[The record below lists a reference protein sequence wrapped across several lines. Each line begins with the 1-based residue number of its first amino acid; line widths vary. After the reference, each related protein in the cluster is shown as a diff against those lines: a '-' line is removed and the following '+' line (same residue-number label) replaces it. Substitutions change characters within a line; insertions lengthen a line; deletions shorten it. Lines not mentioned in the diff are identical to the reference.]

1 MTISPPSNTGLK
13 FSLLTALRRATGL
26 FPGRLSDRFLRLVY
40 PPGKRDRD
48 HINLVVDYDKL
59 LLINLD
65 TAYQLEWR
73 IFFFGCYEPHVNKL
87 LKLTVK
93 PGWVVLDVG
102 ANIGCHTLTAAA
114 LTGPQGRVF
123 AFEPNPEIRRRL
135 GINLGL
141 NRLANV
147 TVVDKALSDRTDRM
161 TLYLPP
167 QGGSNQGQASLH
179 DPGGRTRPVE
189 VEVLP
194 LDQWVDQAGLD
205 RVDLIKMD
213 IEGHE
218 VAALT
223 GARSVLA
230 RHRPLV
236 VFEYDPENWSQAG
249 VDYGRAADLF
259 AEAGYSLYII
269 EPGRLIPIDR
279 RPAKAADLLAAP
291 KGRLIETP
299 A

>member
-1 MTISPPSNTGLK
+1 MTNVPPHNSGLK
-13 FSLLTALRRATGL
+13 FHLLTALRRATGL

-48 HINLVVDYDKL
+48 HINLVVDYDKR

-73 IFFFGCYEPHVNKL
+73 IFFFGCYEPHVNRL

-93 PGWVVLDVG
+93 PDWVVVDVG

-114 LTGPQGRVF
+114 LTGPRGRVY
-123 AFEPNPEIRRRL
+123 AFEPNPEIRLRL
-135 GINLGL
+135 GANLGL

-167 QGGSNQGQASLH
+167 CDGANQGQASLH
-179 DPGGRTRPVE
+179 NPGGRSRPIE

-194 LDQWVDQAGLD
+194 LDQWVDRAELD

-230 RHRPLV
+230 QHRPLV
-236 VFEYDPENWSQAG
+236 IFEYDPENWSQAG

-259 AEAGYSLYII
+259 AEADYSLYII

-279 RPAKAADLLAAP
+279 QPPKAADLLAAP
-291 KGRLIETP
+291 KGRLLADP